1 MCLERRQGARG
12 LAGAGLNG
20 ARRWRGRLERCGRG
34 VSGGGRRR
42 GEWAAPGGVGG
53 DSDVDGDGEAAQQ
66 PGGVVRSE
74 AMGGTDA
81 KCWYI
86 YTMDL

>member
-1 MCLERRQGARG
+1 MNGAGPGGARAGRGGLERTPR
-12 LAGAGLNG
+12 AGGGGGLNG
-20 ARRWRGRLERCGRG
+20 GRRRRRGR
-34 VSGGGRRR
+34 RRR
-42 GEWAAPGGVGG
+42 GEWAAPGGVDG
-53 DSDVDGDGEAAQQ
+53 DGDVDGDGEAAQQ

-74 AMGGTDA
+74 AASRTDA